1 MEREELLNQV
11 LVKSSAFTAQENLII
26 AAGLLFILAWLV
38 LCVFWAKT
46 MLQKFTFN
54 PESNPYKT
62 ETLGLPRGSIRGLL
76 TLTLLVVVIVMICMS
91 LLVESFRGVFDSL
104 INAFQVM
111 LAFYFGSKVM
121 HHVTSADRTKTVSKA
136 SAEVETAIA
145 KSKFNPS
152 TVADESVG

>member
-121 HHVTSADRTKTVSKA
+121 HHVTSADL
-136 SAEVETAIA
+136 ETAIV

>member
-1 MEREELLNQV
+1 
-11 LVKSSAFTAQENLII
+11 
-26 AAGLLFILAWLV
+26 
-38 LCVFWAKT
+38 
-46 MLQKFTFN
+46 
-54 PESNPYKT
+54 
-62 ETLGLPRGSIRGLL
+62 
-76 TLTLLVVVIVMICMS
+76 MS